1 MDESFF
7 AKPLGRR
14 QIDQAYPLICAIA
27 PALTV
32 DRWRAFAAAMIGE
45 GSAAAGPGGG
55 ARRNAGMPTGSMPTG
70 IMTVQNANGYL
81 HGLFSY
87 TVEQDLRHGR
97 ALVVDNFVVLDLFDL
112 PGAAEVLLH
121 AMDGLARDL
130 GCTAIH
136 TNLPEPYAALST
148 QEAPS
153 GTGSRVLDCFRGEG
167 HRTETM
173 RLCKAFGGANDNGA
187 GRNGKTIRLAG
198 NGGRDGE

>member
-1 MDESFF
+1 MDESFI

-14 QIDQAYPLICAIA
+14 QIDQAYPLIGAIA
-27 PALTV
+27 PTLGV
-32 DRWRAFAAAMIGE
+32 ERWRAFAAAMIGE
-45 GSAAAGPGGG
+45 GATAAPGGTI
-55 ARRNAGMPTGSMPTG
+55 PSG
-70 IMTVQNANGYL
+70 IMTVQNANGYI

-87 TVEQDLRHGR
+87 NVEQDLRHGR

-136 TNLPEPYAALST
+136 TNLPEPYAALS
-148 QEAPS
+148 A
-153 GTGSRVLDCFRGEG
+153 GSAAGGPASQVLDCFRGEG
-167 HRTETM
+167 HRTETV
-173 RLCKAFGGANDNGA
+173 RLCKAFGGANDNGS
-187 GRNGKTIRLAG
+187 RRDRTTRLAG

>member
-1 MDESFF
+1 MDESFI

-14 QIDQAYPLICAIA
+14 QIDQAYPLIGAIA
-27 PALTV
+27 PALGV
-32 DRWRAFAAAMIGE
+32 ERWRAFAAAMIGE
-45 GSAAAGPGGG
+45 GAASAPGG
-55 ARRNAGMPTGSMPTG
+55 AMPCG
-70 IMTVQNANGYL
+70 IMTVQNANGYI

-87 TVEQDLRHGR
+87 NVEQDLRHGR

-136 TNLPEPYAALST
+136 TNLPEPYATLPT
-148 QEAPS
+148 EAPPA
-153 GTGSRVLDCFRGEG
+153 GVGRRVLDCFRGEG
-167 HRTETM
+167 HRAETM
-173 RLCKAFGGANDNGA
+173 RLCKAFGGANDNGT
-187 GRNGKTIRLAG
+187 RNGKGRTVRLAG